1 MCLLVAP
8 TTGSGYWPTLLS
20 IGNRAI
26 RRGRWQHVGRQP
38 RLLLARRFNARYAVM
53 LVHSFSPTA
62 AWFADFQA
70 FVGLFGV
77 LATERNVLLP
87 LAVCEG
93 ISLYTGWVM
102 GDPAYL
108 QA

>member
-1 MCLLVAP
+1 MCLLAAP

-62 AWFADFQA
+62 ARFAEFQA
-70 FVGLFGV
+70 FVGLFGCP
-77 LATERNVLLP
+77 AAKRNALFL
-87 LAVCEG
+87 LAVREDIC
-93 ISLYTGWVM
+93 LYAGWAS
-102 GDPAYL
+102 GDLAYL